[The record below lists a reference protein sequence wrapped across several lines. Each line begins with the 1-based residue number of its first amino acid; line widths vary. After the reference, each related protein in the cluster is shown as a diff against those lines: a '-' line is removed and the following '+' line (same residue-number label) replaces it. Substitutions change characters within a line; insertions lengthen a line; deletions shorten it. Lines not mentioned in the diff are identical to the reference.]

1 MKRLHPNTTQRAW
14 VLTLSM
20 TIYLV
25 GCNNQQMAASNPF
38 MSPDRVP
45 PPATRT
51 IAPGQAAPYYPG
63 DPMPAAQAVPS
74 GTPAVAQT
82 PPITPIGTT
91 MPSPVTVQQ
100 VAPQQIA
107 AQPATAVPTAST
119 PTTATPQPL
128 AFSNERNVAIPTDNE
143 QLRFAVP
150 PPPQTVQPQPQQLAA
165 QPIQPMPSAATNPM
179 PAAAPA
185 PAEQVVPAAFNQPVP
200 APTTNPDSNGPWRSP
215 QIAANNSQ
223 VAQAQYVQAQPGQP
237 TMLTAQPAAQTMPVE
252 MRSVPSPQTGTL
264 QVAPQQPQ
272 FQQVQPQPQ
281 QYTAPPR
288 MRFPSWTDPTT
299 WFTPTPEQGVVTTQ
313 PQPGQQLIGYMV
325 PGPNGQ
331 MQMVPLD
338 QYQKMQ
344 AGATQQSSVTGSD
357 GFRPRTITK

>member
-1 MKRLHPNTTQRAW
+1 MKRLHPISTQRAW

-63 DPMPAAQAVPS
+63 DPMPSAQAVPP
-74 GTPAVAQT
+74 GAPAVAQA

-91 MPSPVTVQQ
+91 MPSPVAAQPI
-100 VAPQQIA
+100 APQQIA
-107 AQPATAVPTAST
+107 PQQAVVAPTAQA
-119 PTTATPQPL
+119 PTTTSPQPL

-150 PPPQTVQPQPQQLAA
+150 PPPPAVQPQPLQLAA
-165 QPIQPMPSAATNPM
+165 QQMPTAATNPT

-185 PAEQVVPAAFNQPVP
+185 SAEQVVPAAFNQPVP
-200 APTTNPDSNGPWRSP
+200 APTANPDSNGPWRSP
-215 QIAANNSQ
+215 QIAAGNSQ

-237 TMLTAQPAAQTMPVE
+237 TMLTAQPVMQTMPVD
-252 MRSVPSPQTGTL
+252 MRSVPSPQAGTL

-272 FQQVQPQPQ
+272 FQQVPTQPQ
-281 QYTAPPR
+281 QYTTPPR

-299 WFTPTPEQGVVTTQ
+299 WFTPTPEQGAAATQ

-325 PGPNGQ
+325 PGANGQ

-344 AGATQQSSVTGSD
+344 AGATQQSSAAGAD
-357 GFRPRTITK
+357 GFRPRTTTK

>member
-1 MKRLHPNTTQRAW
+1 MKRLHPITTQRAW

-63 DPMPAAQAVPS
+63 DPMPSAQAVPP
-74 GTPAVAQT
+74 GTPAVAQA

-91 MPSPVTVQQ
+91 MPSPV
-100 VAPQQIA
+100 AAQQIA
-107 AQPATAVPTAST
+107 AQPTAAAPTALAAMS
-119 PTTATPQPL
+119 PATATPQPL

-150 PPPQTVQPQPQQLAA
+150 PPSQAMQPQPQQMAA
-165 QPIQPMPSAATNPM
+165 QAMPTAATNPM

-185 PAEQVVPAAFNQPVP
+185 PAAQVVPAAFNQPVP
-200 APTTNPDSNGPWRSP
+200 APTTNPDTNGPWRSP
-215 QIAANNSQ
+215 QIAPNGSQ

-237 TMLTAQPAAQTMPVE
+237 TMLTAQPTTQTMPVE
-252 MRSVPSPQTGTL
+252 MRTVPSPQANPW
-264 QVAPQQPQ
+264 QVTPQQPQ
-272 FQQVQPQPQ
+272 LQPQPQ
-281 QYTAPPR
+281 QFTSPPR

-299 WFTPTPEQGVVTTQ
+299 WFTATAEQGAVTTQ
-313 PQPGQQLIGYMV
+313 PQPSQQLVGYMV

-338 QYQKMQ
+338 QYQKLQ
-344 AGATQQSSVTGSD
+344 AGATQQSSAAGSD
-357 GFRPRTITK
+357 GFRPRTTTK

>member
-1 MKRLHPNTTQRAW
+1 
-14 VLTLSM
+14 M

-63 DPMPAAQAVPS
+63 DPMPSAQAVPP
-74 GTPAVAQT
+74 GAQTT

-91 MPSPVTVQQ
+91 MPSPVATQQ
-100 VAPQQIA
+100 VTTQQIAPQQA
-107 AQPATAVPTAST
+107 ATVPTVSA

-143 QLRFAVP
+143 QMRFAVP
-150 PPPQTVQPQPQQLAA
+150 PPSQAMQPQQMAA
-165 QPIQPMPSAATNPM
+165 QAMPSAATNPV

-185 PAEQVVPAAFNQPVP
+185 PAAQVVPAAFNQPVP
-200 APTTNPDSNGPWRSP
+200 APTTNPDTNGPWRSP
-215 QIAANNSQ
+215 QISATNSQ

-237 TMLTAQPAAQTMPVE
+237 TMLTAQPVPQTMPVE
-252 MRSVPSPQTGTL
+252 MRTVPSPQTNPW

-272 FQQVQPQPQ
+272 FQQVPSQPQPQ
-281 QYTAPPR
+281 QFTAPPR

-299 WFTPTPEQGVVTTQ
+299 WFTPTADQGAVSTQ

-344 AGATQQSSVTGSD
+344 AGATQQSSAAGSD
-357 GFRPRTITK
+357 GFRPRTTTK